1 MGDLDSKNILTLAIA
16 ICVIASALIAYGF
29 SLKAIFNPIVLYL
42 SVLYLLWPYRSSEIG
57 GRLIVVMTALLVIW
71 GIYKLGGTLSPFL
84 VGLGLAY
91 IFDPIVVKLER
102 YVPRAV
108 GIAAVMFALV
118 IFVLGVAFFIAFPA
132 VKQMI
137 GLSNLIY
144 DFYTN
149 RVVPY
154 LSKGGETGESPLR
167 QVLDAMMADF
177 KSRVPEIASS
187 IGGYAFKLFS
197 NVASAV
203 LSILGFVV
211 VPVITFYMLSEIKA
225 LKGFASRVVERS
237 PRRDI
242 IKGFLR
248 DVDES
253 LSQFLRG
260 QLAVS
265 SLVALLTSFGLFIIG
280 LLGPT
285 DLRNYALLVG
295 IIAGI
300 ANMIPFIGSILGAI
314 PGVLICISSPGYRWY
329 FLLAVVGWFFAVQF
343 TEGNFISP
351 KLMGRTLNLNPVL
364 ILVAVFIGSDLIG
377 PVGMLLAIPSVCV
390 IRAGV
395 RTGVKMLKA
404 EAEG

>member
-1 MGDLDSKNILTLAIA
+1 MRDLDSKDILTLAIA
-16 ICVIASALIAYGF
+16 ICVVVSALIAYGF
-29 SLKAIFNPIVLYL
+29 SLKAIFNPVVLYL
-42 SVLYLLWPYRSSEIG
+42 SVLYLLWPYRSSGIG
-57 GRLIVVMTALLVIW
+57 GRLIVVMTVLLAVW
-71 GIYKLGGTLSPFL
+71 GIYKLGRTLSPFL

-91 IFDPIVVKLER
+91 MFDPLVVKLER
-102 YVPRAV
+102 YIPRSV
-108 GIAAVMFALV
+108 GIALVMLALV
-118 IFVLGVAFFIAFPA
+118 IFVLGMAFFIAFPA

-137 GLSNLIY
+137 GLTNLIY
-144 DFYTN
+144 DFYTSK
-149 RVVPY
+149 VVPY
-154 LSKGGETGESPLR
+154 LSRGGGADESPIR
-167 QVLDAMMADF
+167 QILDAVMTDF
-177 KSRVPEIASS
+177 KSKVPQIASS
-187 IGGYAFKLFS
+187 IGGYTFKLFS
-197 NVASAV
+197 NVASAL
-203 LSILGFVV
+203 LSILGFIV

-225 LKGFASRVVERS
+225 LKGFAARVVDRS
-237 PRRDI
+237 PRSGV
-242 IKGFLR
+242 IKDFLR

-300 ANMIPFIGSILGAI
+300 ANMIPYIGAILGAI
-314 PGVLICISSPGYRWY
+314 PGILICLSSPGYRWY
-329 FLLAVVGWFFAVQF
+329 FLVAVIGWFFVVQF

-395 RTGVKMLKA
+395 RTGIRMVKA
-404 EAEG
+404 ETK